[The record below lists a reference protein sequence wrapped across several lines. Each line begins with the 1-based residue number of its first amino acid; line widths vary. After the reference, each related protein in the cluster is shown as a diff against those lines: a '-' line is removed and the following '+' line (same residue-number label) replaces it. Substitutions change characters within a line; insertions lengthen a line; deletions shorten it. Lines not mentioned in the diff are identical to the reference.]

1 MFDISTTTKIGTYLG
16 TPIFS
21 THRKAT
27 AYQYLVDK
35 IQRKIEGWQIKY
47 LFVARRVTLI
57 KSTSAS
63 ILIHAMQ
70 TTLLSQKINRQ
81 INKLIV
87 NSYGETPPN
96 IGTVILLVGKP
107 SLPLRRREVWVLNPC
122 ATWMW
127 LCLWIR
133 PRESNNSH
141 PCFGLC

>member
-16 TPIFS
+16 TPIFA
-21 THRKAT
+21 TRRKAM

-47 LFVARRVTLI
+47 LSVARRVTLI

-107 SLPLRRREVWVLNPC
+107 SLP
-122 ATWMW
+122 
-127 LCLWIR
+127 
-133 PRESNNSH
+133 
-141 PCFGLC
+141 